1 MLQPEMQLVTAV
13 TSLNLDG
20 LDNLGEKPCQFV
32 AVFSASRHCIH
43 FFLAVLIILP
53 INYVGKKTS
62 TKLHFD
68 VNEHEKDKA
77 STFHSRMA
85 QEDMIYP

>member
-1 MLQPEMQLVTAV
+1 MLE
-13 TSLNLDG
+13 
-20 LDNLGEKPCQFV
+20 
-32 AVFSASRHCIH
+32 
-43 FFLAVLIILP
+43 
-53 INYVGKKTS
+53 KKTS